1 MSKLCGPQR
10 RVDVGLE
17 RVVEEVGIE
26 LKAVSATM
34 STTMRVAL
42 RTGRPAPRGEPHGAL
57 SRNEVETLSSQ
68 PSQKIALFYR
78 GAKRP
83 LKAGGDDGP
92 HGGGNVGSFFHRCDR
107 GALQQLKRNF
117 RRRRG

>member
-17 RVVEEVGIE
+17 RVVKEVGIK

-42 RTGRPAPRGEPHGAL
+42 RTGRPAPRGEPHGA
-57 SRNEVETLSSQ
+57 SVAQRSGNAFVPTLPEDRAVLPGSKTPAQ
-68 PSQKIALFYR
+68 
-78 GAKRP
+78 
-83 LKAGGDDGP
+83 GG
-92 HGGGNVGSFFHRCDR
+92 R
-107 GALQQLKRNF
+107 
-117 RRRRG
+117 